1 MPSAASA
8 PTIVEV
14 GASTVEKRP
23 GTRDGVGLRK
33 CLRKATP
40 EQPIDALG
48 STTRTSTE
56 KGKGVVELEEVPEQ
70 GYTLRELCEVED
82 RAGADRYFT
91 SIMTWLKA
99 VDSKDPLAEGA
110 LHLTLPKQVYEYS
123 SKELMNRVD
132 MLVVWRRELEQEVG
146 VMRSNLDEAR
156 NDRARLEGDV
166 LSLIEAATF
175 LEVELKAERPKPM
188 TAYKA
193 SRGFELGLEKMGRVP
208 MIAIEQDLFTECP
221 NDADVEMDLNQTFDD
236 STLPKK

>member
-1 MPSAASA
+1 MSSAASA
-8 PTIVEV
+8 PAIVYV

-40 EQPIDALG
+40 EQPIDASG
-48 STTRTSTE
+48 SITRTSTE
-56 KGKGVVELEEVPEQ
+56 KGKGVVELEEVPEW
-70 GYTLRELCEVED
+70 GYTLQELCEVED

-99 VDSKDPLAEGA
+99 VDSEDPLAEGA
-110 LHLTLPKQVYEYS
+110 LHPTLPKQVYEYS

-132 MLVVWRRELEQEVG
+132 MLVVWVQLEQEVG
-146 VMRSNLDEAR
+146 VMCSNLNEAR

-166 LSLIEAATF
+166 LSLIEAAVF

-221 NDADVEMDLNQTFDD
+221 NDANVEMDLNQTFDD